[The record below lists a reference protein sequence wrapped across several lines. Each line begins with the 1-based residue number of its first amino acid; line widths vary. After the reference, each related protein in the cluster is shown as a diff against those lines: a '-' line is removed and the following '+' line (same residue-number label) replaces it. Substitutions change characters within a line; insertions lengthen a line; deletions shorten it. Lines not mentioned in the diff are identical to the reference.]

1 MGKTKQ
7 SNKSNNN
14 PKKAKVSSIN
24 KQQPTRSID
33 EIDSLFAEKKQ
44 SNKQLQQQITH
55 EKEIAKKERQRRKQA
70 RLEEE
75 ADEVAIRGG
84 ISSSSA
90 AIGSSSATAGKR
102 KGDAKAPSSLD
113 ERATKLSSLTY
124 TRSDLEQLN
133 DSKNKEAKDK
143 WASDGLGGVFNGEGY
158 TGRRDDGG
166 HRVFKAHLMNRDGFG
181 ETPDCPFDC
190 QCCFI

>member
-1 MGKTKQ
+1 M
-7 SNKSNNN
+7 
-14 PKKAKVSSIN
+14 
-24 KQQPTRSID
+24 
-33 EIDSLFAEKKQ
+33 
-44 SNKQLQQQITH
+44 QQQITH

-90 AIGSSSATAGKR
+90 ATGSSSASAGKR
-102 KGDAKAPSSLD
+102 KGDATAPSSLH

-124 TRSDLEQLN
+124 SRADLEQLN